1 MAKQKSNKKS
11 NKKSRS
17 KSLVLV
23 KPSELQLSPEGLIS
37 QAIRKGATV
46 DTLER
51 LLAMRT
57 QLKAEKAEEVYHSTM
72 AEFQGECPI
81 IKKTKKVL
89 NKQEKGGGVR
99 YSFAPLDSIVEQVKP
114 LLQKYG
120 FSYTVDT
127 IVEDKWV
134 TAICKV
140 IHKFGHSET
149 SSFKIPMDPE
159 AFMTQAQKFA
169 SALTFAK
176 RYAFCN
182 AFGILTGD
190 DDNDNRMSKKEMESA
205 EKLQQALAMIKNLR
219 TPAQV
224 DEVQGKVD
232 KSKIYSEDQK
242 GVLIEALMVRAR
254 EIELKK

>member
-1 MAKQKSNKKS
+1 MAKHKSKH
-11 NKKSRS
+11 

-23 KPSELQLSPEGLIS
+23 KPSMLQLSPEGLIS
-37 QAIRKGATV
+37 QAIQKGATV

-57 QLKAEKAEEVYHSTM
+57 QLKTEKAEEAYHSAM
-72 AEFQGECPI
+72 AEFQAECPI

-89 NKQEKGGGVR
+89 NKPEKGGGTR
-99 YSFAPLDSIVEQVKP
+99 YSFAPLDSILQQVKP

-127 IVEDKWV
+127 LVEDKWV

-140 IHKFGHSET
+140 IHRLGHNET

-159 AFMTQAQKFA
+159 AFMTHAQKFA

-190 DDNDNRMSKKEMESA
+190 EDNDDRMSKKEMDTA
-205 EKLQQALAMIKNLR
+205 ERLQQALAMIRNLK
-219 TPAQV
+219 TQEQLG
-224 DEVQGKVD
+224 EVQKKVEG
-232 KSKIYSEDQK
+232 SKIYSEDQK
-242 GVLIEALMVRAR
+242 GVLIDALLVRAA
-254 EIELKK
+254 EIQK